1 MSDSDV
7 KLKVNYQNRL
17 INLKNI
23 IVTNKIIP
31 QISSIIA
38 AFFILQL
45 YVMQRKRKAQ
55 VNKIITIPF
64 L

>member
-38 AFFILQL
+38 AFFYSAALC
-45 YVMQRKRKAQ
+45 YAKEK
-55 VNKIITIPF
+55 KGSSK
-64 L
+64 